1 MCMKLLICPQ
11 KKVIMAYLYTVYSVF
26 RGSCQVSALNTNKKK
41 HMKLLFQKFVFEY
54 KFKLFDKYLNIENFI
69 QNLVIKGIK

>member
-1 MCMKLLICPQ
+1 
-11 KKVIMAYLYTVYSVF
+11 
-26 RGSCQVSALNTNKKK
+26 
-41 HMKLLFQKFVFEY
+41 MKLLFQNFVFEY